1 MVIDIPHFK
10 RFDIRHIVFDYNGTV
25 AKDGQLLDGLS
36 GLFHELAELYTVH
49 VVTADTFGSVA
60 KELEGVDVRLKI
72 LASSEHTNEKK
83 DFVESIGAEQC
94 IAIGNGNNDALMLER
109 SGIGIA
115 IVGDEGCSTTA
126 LMKSDLVCRN
136 IVEAMEL
143 CLHPKRLIASL
154 RR

>member
-1 MVIDIPHFK
+1 MVIDIPRFM

-25 AKDGQLLDGLS
+25 AKDGELLDGLPD
-36 GLFHELAELYTVH
+36 LFHELAKLYTVH

-60 KELEGVDVRLKI
+60 KELEGIDVRLKI
-72 LASSEHTNEKK
+72 LESSDHTKEKK

-94 IAIGNGNNDALMLER
+94 IAMGNGSNDTRMLER
-109 SGIGIA
+109 SAIGIA

-126 LMKSDLVCRN
+126 MMKSDLVCQN
-136 IVEAMEL
+136 IVDAIEL